1 MESGVTHDVIHVSH
15 ECVASRCILPQE
27 AKGRRLFA
35 NLSLMQDRGIVA
47 KIFEFKPTKGRL
59 DFVGINRF
67 LEDAEY
73 KRKDWELR
81 INRSQSMVS
90 AFISKYNIIAKSVHA
105 WDVLSMLRKI
115 NKHIPARN

>member
-1 MESGVTHDVIHVSH
+1 MEFCVTHDVIHVSH
-15 ECVASRCILPQE
+15 ECVASGSILPQE

-35 NLSLMQDRGIVA
+35 NLSLMQDRSIMA
-47 KIFEFKPTKGRL
+47 KIFELKPSKGRL
-59 DFVGINRF
+59 NFVGVNRF

-90 AFISKYNIIAKSVHA
+90 AFVSKYNIIAKSVHE
-105 WDVLSMLRKI
+105 WDMLFMLRKI